1 MSIILMSI
9 IFVDREEEL
18 KSLEEVYSSGKSAL
32 VIIYGR
38 RRIGKTFL
46 INFFARSRDSIY
58 LIVNYEDRELALRDL
73 TRQFLR
79 QVEMPYKPLV
89 ESFTD
94 LYKLFPVSGVR
105 IIVID
110 EFQRLWGTGG
120 VTELQSIWDSELSK
134 RNIVLILAGSAVGM
148 IDKIGLSYEAPLYG
162 RASKIIKLKEL
173 DYRSA
178 RVFMQNFSPVDKVR
192 CYSIFGGVPGYL
204 ALLDNKVS
212 LMENVENLILKTGA
226 PLREEPFNLLA
237 MELREPSRYMRIL
250 EVMAE
255 GATKLGEIA
264 DKAGVKINEVGKY
277 IRVLQKELDL
287 IEKKYPLM
295 EEGRKGKARYYIRDN
310 FFQFWF
316 KFIRPNIPL
325 LELGLHKR
333 VLNEIKEKIDKH
345 ASTTFEKI
353 ALQHMALQAKKGKMP
368 FTKIGKW
375 WNSETEI
382 DIVAVDEK
390 NRKVYFV
397 EVKWTNKPVDKKVLY
412 SLISK
417 SENFKWKK
425 KEREN
430 IYIIYSKTG
439 FTFKEEENVIL
450 YSLKDIEKD
459 FDKEK
464 PLVKQFSIQVN

>member
-1 MSIILMSI
+1 MSR
-9 IFVDREEEL
+9 IFVNREEEL

-46 INFFARSRDSIY
+46 INFFARNRDSIY

-79 QVEMPYKPLV
+79 QVKMPYKPLI
-89 ESFTD
+89 ESFAD
-94 LYKLFPVSGVR
+94 LYNLFPLSGAR
-105 IIVID
+105 LIVID

-120 VTELQSIWDSELSK
+120 VTELQSTWDSELSRK
-134 RNIVLILAGSAVGM
+134 DIVLVLAGSAVGM
-148 IDKIGLSYEAPLYG
+148 IEKIGLSYEAPLYG

-192 CYSIFGGVPGYL
+192 CYSIFGGIPGYL
-204 ALLDNKVS
+204 ALIDDRAS
-212 LMENVENLILKTGA
+212 LMKNIENLVLKTGA

-237 MELREPSRYMRIL
+237 MELREPSRYMKIL

-264 DKAGVKINEVGKY
+264 DKAGIKVNEVGKY

-295 EEGRKGKARYYIRDN
+295 EEGRKGKARYYIRDS

-316 KFIRPNIPL
+316 KFIRPNIHL
-325 LELGLHKR
+325 LELGLHKK
-333 VLNEIKEKIDKH
+333 VLNIIERKIDEH
-345 ASTTFEKI
+345 ASIAFEKI
-353 ALQHMALQAKKGKMP
+353 ALQHMALQAKKGKMS
-368 FTKIGKW
+368 FNKIGKW
-375 WNSETEI
+375 WNGETEI
-382 DIVAVDEK
+382 DIVALDEK
-390 NRKVYFV
+390 EKRVYFV
-397 EVKWTNKPVDKKVLY
+397 EVKWTNKPVDKRVLY

-425 KEREN
+425 REN

-439 FTFKEEENVIL
+439 FTFKEEENVVL

-459 FDKEK
+459 FSEEK
-464 PLVKQFSIQVN
+464 PLLKQLNIID